1 MAFGTGY
8 FLLAID
14 KSFELVVAF
23 FADVF
28 EDWHERSGCRL
39 Y

>member
-1 MAFGTGY
+1 MAFRTGG
-8 FLLAID
+8 FLLAVD
-14 KSFELVVAF
+14 ESFELVVAF

-28 EDWHERSGCRL
+28 EDGHDGSGCSL